1 MVGVTGIKKDGNFL
15 QKDKITKLIDQAKY

>member
-1 MVGVTGIKKDGNFL
+1 MVGVTGMKKDGNFL